1 MALGI
6 GGIGTGGTGGSWSN
20 LYPRRLV
27 DKVPSYKKKKNKSL
41 GPSRENNG
49 LILCGKNS
57 LTVHNTG
64 DYPECHHLG
73 PPLLMSVY
81 TEVGCFL

>member
-27 DKVPSYKKKKNKSL
+27 DKVPSYKKKKKIRVWGHQERIMDSFCVVRI
-41 GPSRENNG
+41 P
-49 LILCGKNS
+49 
-57 LTVHNTG
+57 
-64 DYPECHHLG
+64 
-73 PPLLMSVY
+73 
-81 TEVGCFL
+81 